1 MNENSENR
9 EYHHYDE
16 ESRITTN
23 NDTTILSSRECQIQ
37 FQILTSHLPF
47 MIGISFTL
55 QIYFWS
61 RNLSMLS
68 SVVGIVS
75 GGSSGLGA
83 ATVRCLLRS
92 GARVVV
98 ADLPNSRDNFFQ
110 MAQAEGIDSSKIV
123 DGAPGI
129 SAAGSPVLAFA
140 ETDVTRPEQVEWA
153 LDLAEAAFGEHV
165 NAAVSCAGIG
175 IAKKTLSRKRGSE
188 DPPSAHPLELFSNVI
203 KVNLLGT
210 FNLAS
215 LAAERM
221 ARREP
226 GKDGAR
232 GCIVNTASVA
242 AYDGQRG
249 QVAYAASKGG
259 VVGLTLPMARDLA
272 EHGIRVMTIVSSIHS
287 LQSSLQSCG

>member
-1 MNENSENR
+1 
-9 EYHHYDE
+9 
-16 ESRITTN
+16 
-23 NDTTILSSRECQIQ
+23 LLQI
-37 FQILTSHLPF
+37 FF
-47 MIGISFTL
+47 FTL
-55 QIYFWS
+55 ISIFDPKV
-61 RNLSMLS
+61 SMLS

-92 GARVVV
+92 GAKVVV

-110 MAQAEGIDSSKIV
+110 LAQGEGIDSSRIAE
-123 DGAPGI
+123 GIAGI
-129 SAAGSPVLAFA
+129 SAANSPLLAFA
-140 ETDVTRPEQVEWA
+140 ETDVTKPEQVAGA

-165 NAAVSCAGIG
+165 NAAISCAGIG

-188 DPPSAHPLELFSNVI
+188 DPPSAHPLEMFSNVI
-203 KVNLLGT
+203 NVNLVGT
-210 FNLAS
+210 FNVAS

-249 QVAYAASKGG
+249 QIAYAASKGG
-259 VVGLTLPMARDLA
+259 VVALTLPMARDLA
-272 EHGIRVMTIVSSIHS
+272 EHGIRVMTIVSGS
-287 LQSSLQSCG
+287 LRVVSTLFRVVV